1 MSQYTYNQFERMTTE
16 EKDRYCDSNNEIITE
31 KIRQHGALNEAVER
45 NLQQKRNSY
54 SSNRNNSFKRQ
65 LTSTSQYDEEI
76 NNESDNYYGNDDQF
90 TTVNN
95 RYNKKKQRI
104 NGNINIDKL
113 TIDNNNSSTANTPNG
128 RLFVNRSNRTNK
140 SNNDEIIFVG
150 PTLSRNKTNNY
161 KKINKKNNNELIEDM
176 NESVDDYNTPDLH
189 IIEKKSEN
197 QRVNDTQGEAVRISQ
212 QALHYAVENHLPPLK
227 FICEPKI
234 TQMNIGKEIIK
245 TLLTTIDK
253 DFRRINK
260 HYEHPLGFDHWHV
273 DKNGDLLCFTRHI
286 ELFVFLCNNQ
296 NYPNSLYNT
305 IVHVTKP
312 KHLPAQHSIVLKY
325 VPNYICHDDIKNEI
339 GNIAN
344 SIFNIEDMRGT
355 MSERSRHIRIE
366 LASINEYNQLLKSGS
381 ILIDGQVIE
390 TQEFLAAPRVLICS
404 KCNDPGHVRR
414 NCTFQ
419 YDACRRCGNDRTT
432 GNHKECEIKCHR
444 CLQNH
449 LSTDYQCPFLVD
461 YRRSI
466 LCKLKEQPNLL
477 PPNLKLFIPLEY
489 RDRNNK
495 NNRTLFNPIHK
506 NIATHINMN
515 NALPFNLSSHEWPTI
530 NKTNNA
536 IEIHQCNNQSIW
548 EDLRKKQDEINNLKV
563 ELNVKMQTIQSRY
576 DDHMKKMGS
585 ILIIMSQQTKNQN
598 ENIERCY
605 TTINEVLPVLSSTLE
620 VVQRLISKNGM
631 LNTSENDLFESQSIL
646 KHISQS
652 LEYIKDRNDLLTTNQ
667 KAMNLLV
674 EQQGSL
680 MIQAINSL
688 LSNDK

>member
-104 NGNINIDKL
+104 NGNINMDKL

-286 ELFVFLCNNQ
+286 ELFVFL
-296 NYPNSLYNT
+296 
-305 IVHVTKP
+305 
-312 KHLPAQHSIVLKY
+312 
-325 VPNYICHDDIKNEI
+325 
-339 GNIAN
+339 
-344 SIFNIEDMRGT
+344 
-355 MSERSRHIRIE
+355 
-366 LASINEYNQLLKSGS
+366 
-381 ILIDGQVIE
+381 
-390 TQEFLAAPRVLICS
+390 
-404 KCNDPGHVRR
+404 
-414 NCTFQ
+414 
-419 YDACRRCGNDRTT
+419 
-432 GNHKECEIKCHR
+432 
-444 CLQNH
+444 
-449 LSTDYQCPFLVD
+449 
-461 YRRSI
+461 
-466 LCKLKEQPNLL
+466 
-477 PPNLKLFIPLEY
+477 
-489 RDRNNK
+489 
-495 NNRTLFNPIHK
+495 
-506 NIATHINMN
+506 
-515 NALPFNLSSHEWPTI
+515 
-530 NKTNNA
+530 
-536 IEIHQCNNQSIW
+536 
-548 EDLRKKQDEINNLKV
+548 
-563 ELNVKMQTIQSRY
+563 
-576 DDHMKKMGS
+576 
-585 ILIIMSQQTKNQN
+585 
-598 ENIERCY
+598 
-605 TTINEVLPVLSSTLE
+605 
-620 VVQRLISKNGM
+620 
-631 LNTSENDLFESQSIL
+631 
-646 KHISQS
+646 
-652 LEYIKDRNDLLTTNQ
+652 
-667 KAMNLLV
+667 
-674 EQQGSL
+674 
-680 MIQAINSL
+680 
-688 LSNDK
+688 